1 MGTTRLILDTNVLS
15 MFAKERPQTRFL
27 DFIDRVPIDLL
38 AIPFPVLVEVYKG
51 IEKIESEKPERARQ
65 LRRWITLMRATDISF
80 LPAEENTALV
90 YSKMIMVPELRYLW
104 QVPDSRENE
113 FKLPGQDL
121 MIAATSIAYGYP
133 LATLDIED
141 FSLIDEYFP
150 LPGLFNP
157 ADGVWSQV
165 RSRNAVTLRELV
177 R

>member
-1 MGTTRLILDTNVLS
+1 MGTLRLILDTNVLS
-15 MFAKERPQTRFL
+15 MFAKERPDRRFL
-27 DFIDRVPIDLL
+27 HFIDRVPIDLL

-51 IEKIESEKPERARQ
+51 IEKIEPEKPERARQ

-80 LPAEENTALV
+80 LPADENTALI

-104 QVPDSRENE
+104 QVPDCHENE

-133 LATLDIED
+133 LATMDMED
-141 FSLIDEYFP
+141 FGLIDEYFP

-157 ADGVWSQV
+157 ADGIWSQV
-165 RSRNAVTLRELV
+165 RTYTAAALRQLV
-177 R
+177 C